1 MTKKLEIEDLK
12 SSLLYD
18 FDKTIEYLCINNP
31 KLTNAIY

>member
-18 FDKTIEYLCINNP
+18 FDKASRRFFGE
-31 KLTNAIY
+31 KRSFDHFS